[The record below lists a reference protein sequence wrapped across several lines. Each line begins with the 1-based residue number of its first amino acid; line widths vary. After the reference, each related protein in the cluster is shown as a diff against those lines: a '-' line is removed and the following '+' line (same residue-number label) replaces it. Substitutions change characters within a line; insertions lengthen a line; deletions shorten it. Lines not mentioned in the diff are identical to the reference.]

1 MPRKYIKQLIVSIV
15 LVIGL
20 FATVKAVQVGYR
32 QFITA
37 EEESMPQSTRL
48 TNLSDNSAS
57 LSWITDK
64 EVTGFIVWGTKATEL
79 TQSQRAEIKS
89 KTHYFTLRNLTPNTL
104 YYYKMGTGGKTYDNN
119 GSPYTFTTAPIA
131 PSPPTPDEVYGKVKT
146 IGDSVGKILIFLTI
160 KDQDGEG
167 SPGTSTTLSAVTSSS
182 GSFIADLGN
191 SRTADLNNYFSYSR
205 EKDYLEIEAEGADQG
220 KARVLLTTAQTQPLP
235 DITLT
240 ETGALA
246 DLTGKA
252 LTGEQKTSQETRTES
267 QGGFE
272 ELVEPVT
279 EEEITEAQEKAKPK
293 IELKPE
299 ATLEK
304 GDFISGTASPG
315 ATLTIKIE
323 SPGPIITQVRADE
336 NGNWQYQLPSSLGS
350 GSHTITASNNE
361 GSDTKGFVIAAAD
374 AIPTATPTASPT
386 ASPSSLPVTANFLP
400 TVILLISSI
409 LFLIL
414 GTLLFYLLPL

>member
-37 EEESMPQSTRL
+37 EEESMPQATRL

-57 LSWITDK
+57 LSWTTDK
-64 EVTGFIVWGTKATEL
+64 EIAGFIVWGTKPTEL

-89 KTHYFTLRNLTPNTL
+89 KTHYFTLRGLTPKTL
-104 YYYKMGTGGKTYDNN
+104 YYYKIGTGGKTYDNN
-119 GSPYTFTTAPIA
+119 GSPYTFTTAPVA
-131 PSPPTPDEVYGKVKT
+131 PAPPTPDEVYGKVKT
-146 IGDSVGKILIFLTI
+146 MGNSVGKILIYLTI
-160 KDQDGEG
+160 KDADGEG
-167 SPGTSTTLSAVTSSS
+167 SSGTSTTLSAATSAS
-182 GSFIADLGN
+182 GSFITDLGN

-240 ETGALA
+240 ETGTLV
-246 DLTGKA
+246 DLTDKS
-252 LTGEQKTSQETRTES
+252 LTEEQKASQETRTGS

-279 EEEITEAQEKAKPK
+279 EEEIAEAQEAAKPK
-293 IELKPE
+293 IDLPPETTLKP
-299 ATLEK
+299 

-315 ATLTIKIE
+315 ATLTVKIE
-323 SPGPIITQVRADE
+323 SPGPIVAQVRADE
-336 NGNWQYQLPSSLGS
+336 NGNWEYQLPSGLGS
-350 GSHTITASNNE
+350 GSHTIIASNNE
-361 GSDTKGFVIAAAD
+361 GSDTKGFVIAAAG
-374 AIPTATPTASPT
+374 AIPTSTPTASP
-386 ASPSSLPVTANFLP
+386 AALPVTANSLP
-400 TVILLISSI
+400 TFILITSSV
-409 LFLIL
+409 LFLVL
-414 GTLLFYLLPL
+414 GALFFSLLPL